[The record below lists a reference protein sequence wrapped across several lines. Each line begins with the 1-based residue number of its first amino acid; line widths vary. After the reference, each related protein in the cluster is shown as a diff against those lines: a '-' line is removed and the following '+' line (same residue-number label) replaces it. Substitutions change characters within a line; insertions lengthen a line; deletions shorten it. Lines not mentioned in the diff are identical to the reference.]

1 MSQVYLF
8 EIASQRTQWL
18 NTRQSL
24 IAANVANAN
33 TPAFQARDLP
43 PFSSVLDGAQLAM
56 VTTHPAHL
64 SPTDTDFD
72 PGRPADDDGGNAT
85 LSGNSVNLESEMIK
99 LGEIGR
105 DNAMTNGV
113 KKIFHQMM
121 LLALK

>member
-1 MSQVYLF
+1 LF

-24 IAANVANAN
+24 IASNVANAN

-43 PFSSVLDGAQLAM
+43 PFASVLDRAGVSM
-56 VTTHPAHL
+56 VTTDPAHI
-64 SPTDTDFD
+64 SPSDAAFD
-72 PGRPADDDGGNAT
+72 PGRPADDDGANAT
-85 LSGNSVNLESEMIK
+85 LSGNSVDLESEMIK

-105 DNAMTNGV
+105 DNAMTNSI

-121 LLALK
+121 LSALK